1 MTYNQMKQRLTHDPC
16 VSNWLKGMIAELDAT
31 SRDPVDILADIAILQ
46 KLHRRKVD
54 ELLAK

>member
-1 MTYNQMKQRLTHDPC
+1 MKQRLTHDPC